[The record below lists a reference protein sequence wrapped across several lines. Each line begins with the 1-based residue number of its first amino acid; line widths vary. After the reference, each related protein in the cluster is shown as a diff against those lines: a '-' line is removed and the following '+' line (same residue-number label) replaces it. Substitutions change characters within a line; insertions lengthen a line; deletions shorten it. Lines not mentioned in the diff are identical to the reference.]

1 MIDLPIEFE
10 LTDEEW
16 ENTPPRV
23 RELMQFLQ
31 EKNTALENH
40 VADLEAKLNK
50 NSSNS
55 NKPPSS
61 DGPGDKSPSQSN
73 SSQKQKEDT
82 KRKRGGQKGHKG
94 HKQELLTPTEQYQIH
109 PQECSCG
116 GTEFVDLGGYYTHQ
130 EIELPVIQMDIRHFV
145 LHEGRC
151 ATCGQEHKA
160 GVPQEHRTGYG
171 PRLSALIAEVS
182 GIQGNSRETVQSF
195 CQSVL
200 GFPISI
206 GAIQNVLDRAS
217 MATAPHYEAIRDA
230 AHEAEVNHVD
240 ETSWKN
246 EDKPNSWLWVLCNSV
261 VALFMV
267 HPSRSKEAFEK
278 LIGAWMG
285 LLISDNYLVY
295 QNWVG
300 RRQKCLAHLIREA
313 FGLSQHKDPDIAR
326 CGRWAKAE
334 LVRLIKMSKAPP
346 TKGQWRAFFARL
358 CHLISI
364 YKDRKD
370 KAGTFVRSLNKEME
384 ALWLFL
390 EEEGVE
396 PTNNHA
402 ERMIRF
408 AVLWRKRS
416 QGTKS
421 EKGNRWVER
430 ILSLRQTCRLH
441 NRSSFEV
448 LVDAMTCYFKDQ
460 SPDVSWIEDK

>member
-1 MIDLPIEFE
+1 MTDLLTEFE
-10 LTDEEW
+10 ITDEEW

-23 RELMQFLQ
+23 RELIQPLLK
-31 EKNTALENH
+31 KNAELGKR

-61 DGPGDKSPSQSN
+61 DGPGDKSRSQKN
-73 SSQKQKEDT
+73 SSQQQKKT

-94 HKQELLTPTEQYQIH
+94 HKQTLLPPTEQHQVH
-109 PQECSCG
+109 PQKCACG
-116 GTEFVDLGGYYTHQ
+116 GTDFVDRGIFYIHQ
-130 EIELPVIQMDIRHFV
+130 EIELPVIQMDVVHLN
-145 LHEGRC
+145 LHEGEC
-151 ATCGQEHKA
+151 TTCGQVHKA
-160 GVPQEHRTGYG
+160 SVPQEHRTGYG
-171 PRLSALIAEVS
+171 PRLSALIAEMS
-182 GIQGNSRETVQSF
+182 GIQGNSREAVQAF
-195 CQSVL
+195 CHSVL

-217 MATAPHYEAIRDA
+217 MATVAHYEAIREA
-230 AHEAEVNHVD
+230 AHEAEINHVD

-246 EDKPNSWLWVLCNSV
+246 EDKPNSWLWVLCNSM

-267 HPSRSKEAFEK
+267 HPSRSREAFEK

-285 LLISDNYLVY
+285 LLISDNYIVY

-313 FGLSQHKDPDIAR
+313 IGLSQHKDPDIAR

-370 KAGTFVRSLNKEME
+370 QAGTFVRSLDKEME

-390 EEEGVE
+390 EEKGVE
-396 PTNNHA
+396 PTNNFA
-402 ERMIRF
+402 ERIIRF

-441 NRSSFEV
+441 SRSSFEV

-460 SPDVSWIEDK
+460 SPDVAWIENK